1 MLAAVCGVA
10 GALFYQSVTR
20 VENKAK
26 EVMAQANGLERSLP
40 SGNADELRTTAAT
53 VNDGVQDIY
62 DEVHGPM
69 WTFASYIPV
78 MGHDVA
84 NVQSSSAY
92 AYDLTQNAFVPFA
105 DGVAG
110 VAFDDLVQERSV
122 NTAMLGA
129 VRNTVVS
136 ISPVVVRNIDAL
148 SALTPGYI
156 ARVNKLIN
164 DLKTPLEGARVVFND
179 ADHLFSILL
188 GMLGDGGQTRSY
200 AIVAQTNS
208 EIRAG
213 GGFPGQVGIVHVTDG
228 AATLEKFV
236 AVSDTQRIVWD
247 NSFSMPIDESELVAF
262 EVALGNDAAACT
274 LTPDFVRSGQLI
286 KGFWGNAYGID
297 VDGVI
302 AMDPVFLQRML
313 GLVGGITASDGT
325 VVDGTNAA
333 YELLNN
339 VYWRYGY
346 DDAGATLEDE
356 FFNDVAHEAF
366 SRLLDAMGDFD
377 MDAFGKLWNTLQV
390 SGEDHR
396 FLVWMADDSEEQLIR
411 DCGFSGALTDDPEHP
426 ELGVYVNDN
435 TWAKLCWYLDVWA
448 DVDDGIRNED
458 GTTTYQV
465 TAHFKTSSPQK
476 RQRQRPST

>member
-1 MLAAVCGVA
+1 MLVAVCGVA
-10 GALFYQSVTR
+10 AALFYQSATR
-20 VENKAK
+20 MENKAK
-26 EVMAQANGLERSLP
+26 EVMTQANGLERSLL

-53 VNDGVQDIY
+53 INDSVQDIY

-78 MGHDVA
+78 VGHDVA
-84 NVQSSSAY
+84 NVRGLSAY
-92 AYDLTQNAFVPFA
+92 AYDLAQNALVPFA
-105 DGVAG
+105 DGVADVTFG
-110 VAFDDLVQERSV
+110 DLVQERSV

-148 SALTPGYI
+148 SALTPGSI

-247 NSFSMPIDESELVAF
+247 KSFSMPIDESELVAF

-346 DDAGATLEDE
+346 DDAGAKLEDE

-377 MDAFGKLWNTLQV
+377 MDAFGKLWSTLQA
-390 SGEDHR
+390 SG
-396 FLVWMADDSEEQLIR
+396 
-411 DCGFSGALTDDPEHP
+411 
-426 ELGVYVNDN
+426 
-435 TWAKLCWYLDVWA
+435 
-448 DVDDGIRNED
+448 
-458 GTTTYQV
+458 
-465 TAHFKTSSPQK
+465 
-476 RQRQRPST
+476 